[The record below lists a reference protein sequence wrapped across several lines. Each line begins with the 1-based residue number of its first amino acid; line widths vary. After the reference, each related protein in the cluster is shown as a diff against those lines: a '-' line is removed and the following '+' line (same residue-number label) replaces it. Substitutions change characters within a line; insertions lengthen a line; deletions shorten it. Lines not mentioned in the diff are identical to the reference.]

1 MLNLL
6 QMKMGAIN
14 YLLNLIIEKN
24 IFNEYLSAV
33 HMNITKNYFNK
44 PIYVTG
50 QIYFQVKFILT

>member
-1 MLNLL
+1 
-6 QMKMGAIN
+6 MGAIN